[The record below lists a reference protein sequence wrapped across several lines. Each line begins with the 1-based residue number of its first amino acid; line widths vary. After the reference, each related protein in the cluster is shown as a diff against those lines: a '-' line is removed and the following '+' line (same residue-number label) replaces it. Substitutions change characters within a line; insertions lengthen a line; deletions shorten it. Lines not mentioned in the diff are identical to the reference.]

1 MSLQI
6 VAQHLKVFLQQLLP
20 RRIAQR
26 CCRMERGH
34 YYKMPHLVEPAAQLS
49 NANLGLKHKVR
60 RGVAERHNNIGPDA
74 SNLLTQ
80 KRRASQHF
88 LGTRIAVS
96 RRAALKHVGNVDVFA
111 FEARQRQNAV
121 EVLACRPH
129 KGLALQILIAAR
141 RLTNKHHAS
150 AGVSHAK
157 HDIVTRLVEL
167 AEVTIA
173 QNGLNFLE
181 CDLTW
186 CLMGMAGNVHDAHG
200 DSYT

>member
-1 MSLQI
+1 
-6 VAQHLKVFLQQLLP
+6 
-20 RRIAQR
+20 
-26 CCRMERGH
+26 MERGH
-34 YYKMPHLVEPAAQLS
+34 YHKMPHLVEPAAQLS
-49 NANLGLKHKVR
+49 NADLGLKHKVR
-60 RGVAERHNNIGPDA
+60 RGIAERHDYIGPDA

-111 FEARQRQNAV
+111 FEPRQRQNAV

-141 RLTNKHHAS
+141 RLANKHHAS
-150 AGVSHAK
+150 MGVSHAK
-157 HDIVTRLVEL
+157 HDVMARLVKL
-167 AEVTIA
+167 AKVTIA
-173 QNGLNFLE
+173 QNGLDLLE
-181 CDLTW
+181 CDLTRR
-186 CLMGMAGNVHDAHG
+186 LMAMAGDVHDAHS